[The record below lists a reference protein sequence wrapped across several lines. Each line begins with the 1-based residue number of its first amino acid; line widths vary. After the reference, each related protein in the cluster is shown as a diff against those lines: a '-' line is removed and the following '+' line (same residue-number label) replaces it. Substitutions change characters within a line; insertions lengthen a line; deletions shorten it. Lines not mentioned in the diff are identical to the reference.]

1 MADAHVLLMKGYND
15 ARRAYDNEMSC
26 AAKQHAERCRAGG
39 VNKYDQKTELYAEYE
54 VAMRAAA
61 HTCQKAYDSA
71 YGLAIANQPR
81 ETVARLMNVIRP

>member
-1 MADAHVLLMKGYND
+1 MANARVRLTNGYND
-15 ARRAYDNEMSC
+15 ARRAYDNEMHC

-61 HTCQKAYDSA
+61 HTCGKAYDSA
-71 YGLAIANQPR
+71 YGLAIANQPDSV
-81 ETVARLMNVIRP
+81 VARLMNVIRP